1 MKCHFLNIGL
11 LALMVMSCNVEEM
24 FDPEAERIKPGED
37 VFYATIEGQD
47 TKTYANEN
55 QYVVWNNDD
64 HVTIFNKRTTGY
76 EYSFQ
81 GESGSSEGPFINVD
95 EVVDTEEEVFAK
107 IIAVYPHSVSTE
119 INADESISMSLP
131 SKQYYQAH
139 SFGRGACAMVSVSE
153 NRTLKFRNVN
163 GFFSF
168 KFYGENVSVASV
180 ILRGNNDEPLAGP
193 CKVTMPVNGL
203 PSVTMDEE
211 NAVKSV
217 KLYCKD
223 AVQLEST
230 SDKYTEFWFA
240 LPPMTF
246 EGGFT
251 VTVMTDDG
259 RKFEKSST
267 TRITIDRNTIQRMAP
282 LEVVPNTS
290 ETVGINSLSTIFGKT
305 DETATSDDKS
315 YVAEKKDR
323 TFTFTI
329 PTWTASY
336 GLKLNAEIDGD
347 SLSADG
353 EVITANNQIDVS
365 KDVTLAACKG
375 DFEMRYT
382 LKVRNTGLPVV
393 RIKTPK
399 DYFTM
404 KDIEDDENHVD
415 WRPSDTEL
423 AANVPL
429 AEIRVENADGTK
441 GLIKYKKTGEI
452 EYKYKV
458 NTQVKGRGNAT
469 WTYDKRPYALKF
481 EDKMQVF
488 DMPPSKRWILLANW
502 KDRTLL
508 RNDAAFWLS
517 QQISDVIQSP
527 SFPYTVHGQ
536 FVELEFNGVHRGNYY
551 LCEQIKIEENRLNI
565 TKVEDEDIPSIVT
578 GPFLMEIDNNYDEQF
593 KFISGFY
600 GKTTT
605 SHHNTTFTPYGM
617 KYMFKFPDENLSN
630 TAEEYMTNYIKAMEE
645 LIKAIPSTD
654 YKNNTGENFGY
665 RGYLDMD
672 SAIWFMFV
680 NELTGNGDFFNTDS
694 SDESSQWYGPH
705 STYFYKDVDSKLFM
719 GPVWDFDYKTFIS
732 TLTTVTHNWWGE
744 QTTEDNRSKRW
755 VGADNPNYY
764 YYYLCKDPEFKARME
779 YLWYG
784 DEGRENGYTH
794 MIKTAFGEYI
804 DQMAE
809 YIRLSETFNKEM
821 WGYVGGKDQNQNG
834 DNTLE
839 QFQDAVDLMKTAFI
853 EKRDFMDKNLKSLN
867 Q

>member
-1 MKCHFLNIGL
+1 MKCHFLHIGL

-315 YVAEKKDR
+315 YAAEKKDR

-353 EVITANNQIDVS
+353 KVITANNQIDVS

-375 DFEMRYT
+375 DFEMRYI

-393 RIKTPK
+393 RITTKG
-399 DYFTM
+399 FTRQN
-404 KDIEDDENHVD
+404 IEADTNHEN
-415 WRPSDTEL
+415 WRPTQTEL
-423 AANVPL
+423 DNKTASASINI
-429 AEIRVENADGTK
+429 EYADGSPALFKVITDEE
-441 GLIKYKKTGEI
+441 TGAVLEI
-452 EYKYKV
+452 EPKKKV
-458 NTQVKGRGNAT
+458 DTQVKGRGNAT
-469 WTYDKRPYALKF
+469 WTYNKRPYALKF
-481 EDKMQVF
+481 DSKRQVF

-502 KDRTLL
+502 KDRTLM

-517 QQISDVIQSP
+517 QQISDVIKSP

-551 LCEQIKIEENRLNI
+551 FCEQIKIEENRLNL
-565 TKVEDEDIPSIVT
+565 TKVEDEDIPNIVS
-578 GPFLMEIDNNYDEQF
+578 GPFLMEIDNNYDETY
-593 KFISGFY
+593 KFLSGFY
-600 GKTTT
+600 
-605 SHHNTTFTPYGM
+605 SYGQNEASNGL

-630 TAEEYMTNYIKAMEE
+630 AAQTYMKTYITDMEA
-645 LIKAIPSTD
+645 LIKKIPESN
-654 YKNNTGENFGY
+654 YGY
-665 RGYLDMD
+665 REYLDMD

-680 NELTGNGDFFNTDS
+680 NELTGNGDFFNTTTYS
-694 SDESSQWYGPH
+694 SYKWYGPH
-705 STYFYKDVDSKLFM
+705 STYFYKDMDVINEAEDGTTTSTRSKLFM
-719 GPVWDFDYKTFIS
+719 GPVWDFDYLTFYDES
-732 TLTTVTHNWWGE
+732 GRPS
-744 QTTEDNRSKRW
+744 RSKKW
-755 VGADNPNYY
+755 VGIAEQDYY
-764 YYYLCKDPEFKARME
+764 YYYLTQDPAFRSRLYE
-779 YLWYG
+779 LWTVYKPKI
-784 DEGRENGYTH
+784 ENAMLTH
-794 MIKTAFGEYI
+794 IEDMKKKLE
-804 DQMAE
+804 
-809 YIRLSETFNKEM
+809 LSEPINTAM
-821 WGYVGGKDQNQNG
+821 WGYNGTDQNQNG
-834 DNTLE
+834 DNGDDFAT
-839 QFQDAVDLMKTAFI
+839 AVSKMKSAFTT
-853 EKRDFMDKNLKSLN
+853 KLNFMDGKIKENATASN
-867 Q
+867 YRN